1 MTRIL
6 FFAGFFLMLEAGLI
20 DYGHHAN
27 FAKKAFE
34 EALELE
40 KAVLKALELTKG
52 TYINGILISRNS
64 NILK

>member
-1 MTRIL
+1 
-6 FFAGFFLMLEAGLI
+6 MLEAGLI

-52 TYINGILISRNS
+52 IYKWDTGQLKYICSFC
-64 NILK
+64 